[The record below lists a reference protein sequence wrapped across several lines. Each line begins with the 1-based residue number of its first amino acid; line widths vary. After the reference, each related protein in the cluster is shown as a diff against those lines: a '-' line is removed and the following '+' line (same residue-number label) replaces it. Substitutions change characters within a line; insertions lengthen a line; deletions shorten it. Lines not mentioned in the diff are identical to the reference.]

1 MGNNDTLDRNGVCS
15 SVHFPISL
23 QIKEFLPP
31 VAWIPW
37 AHWDLVHLRREFW
50 ELDGTQV
57 CMHIYI
63 YMYVYI
69 YIYVCIYI
77 IYIYMYVYIYNNIYI
92 CMHVCTIQRSC
103 WDVTL
108 ALFQRSLLSNMLYIY
123 VSTRGIAKSD
133 NEAYNSTYIYK
144 PIEIHCVN
152 PLEQ

>member
-63 YMYVYI
+63 CMCIYICMYIYNIYICMYIYIII
-69 YIYVCIYI
+69 YIYVCMYALSKGHVGMLLSPYFRGACWAICFTYMSALEESPKVTTKHIIPLIYI
-77 IYIYMYVYIYNNIYI
+77 
-92 CMHVCTIQRSC
+92 
-103 WDVTL
+103 
-108 ALFQRSLLSNMLYIY
+108 
-123 VSTRGIAKSD
+123 
-133 NEAYNSTYIYK
+133 
-144 PIEIHCVN
+144 N
-152 PLEQ
+152 PLKFIV